1 MENRR
6 LIKSH
11 GEFMKCEE
19 IDFIQRLDYHYFNL
33 REVVELLSLTR
44 GTVKKFID
52 FDDVRIHEG
61 ETYITSTDLKKL
73 AMVSNNGKMK
83 DYINDVALRED
94 HYHWYGSCVDEFV
107 LEHSNT
113 EDIDR
118 FFIESH
124 IYNNNEQVLYSKKE
138 NIRTKN
144 VFDELYLESDKDLDE
159 SLDKIYRTLSCDEHN
174 INE

>member
-73 AMVSNNGKMK
+73 AMVSSNGKMK
-83 DYINDVALRED
+83 NYINDVALRED
-94 HYHWYGSCVDEFV
+94 HYHW
-107 LEHSNT
+107 
-113 EDIDR
+113 
-118 FFIESH
+118 
-124 IYNNNEQVLYSKKE
+124 
-138 NIRTKN
+138 
-144 VFDELYLESDKDLDE
+144 
-159 SLDKIYRTLSCDEHN
+159 
-174 INE
+174 